1 MVSIDSLMVPIN
13 LFTSLLLTF
22 SPIIILFLPYLY
34 TRRKDENILAI
45 IFNRAFIGF
54 IVFYLA
60 YFIFPSI
67 LNSFVPNPTQYMDQE
82 YYPVSGTEGW
92 EGTYSTTWDSA
103 AVDEETINSIL
114 TSIGLPGLPLLVKYM
129 FQHFVNSIV
138 NYLYYPIIILAFV
151 FGISPI
157 ISMAILLYQTWGERQ
172 NERKPLR
179 RLLRQNVEE
188 IKILQ
193 NKQKFASEDEI
204 SEITREINTLE
215 KDIINLKQ
223 QLTEIRSVTQRLQ
236 EIQFE
241 MEVSPFQEITKRVK
255 EKEWGNERELLKV
268 LIAILPITLFL
279 LMTILRLL
287 GETENPSLL
296 QGTAMGH
303 FLEIFFAYVAS
314 IVFSVYLIKAS
325 RLSRK
330 GKFLG
335 NQLYVAMVQSLSTV
349 GLFTSGLAVILF
361 LFEYTDQIF
370 VVSYFV
376 VYFIMVSVF
385 FVLFLDIFEPFSIYL
400 FIKFIETFKNLKMAF
415 KRVNIA
421 NIAKSGAMGVI
432 IGLLLAVGFL
442 VYYNILK
449 GLYPRHI
456 DTVQYETFFWFTL
469 NYASFF
475 LCAAFI
481 LFIRRWNWSVFVTT
495 LVTYLSIVSVS
506 FLIFLWYD
514 AVLYYDGVYYN
525 GLYQFL
531 GLRNAIF
538 VLGGFPL
545 IPPFNTL
552 TAGLAGGEE
561 RLKWYTTSWKEGAFN
576 DVLFIIPELRQISVI
591 WKGQGGTFLGLLS
604 IPYNLLHPFAII
616 MTYGAILFLVKRK
629 FHVRTEKSGKEGEE
643 KIQHK
648 SIFSDMGRLP
658 SLGELTSK
666 SDMILVGATY
676 IDDPELKQ
684 RMDEAWLSIENGQQL
699 REAITGKIE
708 HFDELPTKSGLT
720 PAEIHRILDELTFD
734 IEVPFNQILT
744 ILHREFSYSFEEV
757 TIDSLHIM
765 MLDGRAVLSH
775 TFAAE
780 SLVEPALVA
789 GLFSAITSFAKE
801 AVRSEQ
807 LLKTIDHGDV
817 VLTIEYAKWVFAAI
831 FADSTSSELRKKL
844 NEFLTNFEEKY
855 AKTLPTWLGDLEIF
869 KGDIETI
876 DDVFSPG

>member
-1 MVSIDSLMVPIN
+1 MVSIDPLIDPVN
-13 LFTSLLLTF
+13 LFASLLLTF
-22 SPIIILFLPYLY
+22 SPIIILFFPYLY

-45 IFNRAFIGF
+45 IFNRAYIGF

-67 LNSFVPNPTQYMDQE
+67 LNSFVPNPTQYMNQE
-82 YYPVSGTEGW
+82 YYPVSGTGDWQGE
-92 EGTYSTTWDSA
+92 YSTTWDA
-103 AVDEETINSIL
+103 ATEPVGATF
-114 TSIGLPGLPLLVKYM
+114 PGIMLIRYL

-157 ISMAILLYQTWGERQ
+157 ISMVILLYQTWGEIR
-172 NERKPLR
+172 NEKKPLR
-179 RLLRQNVEE
+179 RLIKQNTEE

-193 NKQKFASEDEI
+193 NKQKFANEDEI
-204 SEITREINTLE
+204 SEITHDINTLE
-215 KDIINLKQ
+215 NDIINLKQ
-223 QLTEIRSVTQRLQ
+223 QLKEGRSVTQRLQ

-279 LMTILRLL
+279 LMTILQLL

-349 GLFTSGLAVILF
+349 GAFMSGLAVILF
-361 LFEYTDQIF
+361 LVQYIDQIF

-376 VYFIMVSVF
+376 VYFIMVSIF

-400 FIKFIETFKNLKMAF
+400 LIKLIETFKNLKMAF
-415 KRVNIA
+415 KRVNFA
-421 NIAKSGAMGVI
+421 NITKSASIGI
-432 IGLLLAVGFL
+432 IVGILLAVGFL
-442 VYYNILK
+442 VYRVILSGLFPRNIE
-449 GLYPRHI
+449 
-456 DTVQYETFFWFTL
+456 TVQYDTFFWFTL
-469 NYASFF
+469 NYTSF
-475 LCAAFI
+475 LLSATFI
-481 LFIRRWNWSVFVTT
+481 LFARRWNWSIFVTT
-495 LVTYLSIVSVS
+495 LVTYLSILFVSLLV
-506 FLIFLWYD
+506 FGWYSE
-514 AVLYYDGVYYN
+514 
-525 GLYQFL
+525 GLYKYL
-531 GLRNAIF
+531 GLPNPIF
-538 VLGGFPL
+538 VYGTVPL
-545 IPPFNTL
+545 IPPFTTL
-552 TAGLAGGEE
+552 TSGIAGGEE
-561 RLKWYTTSWKEGAFN
+561 RLKWYTSIWKEGVFN
-576 DVLFIIPELRQISVI
+576 DVQFIIPELYQISVI
-591 WKGQGGTFLGLLS
+591 WKGEGGTFLGILS
-604 IPYNLLHPFAII
+604 LPYNLIHPFAII
-616 MTYGAILFLVKRK
+616 LTYGAILFLLKRK
-629 FHVRTEKSGKEGEE
+629 FHVRTQKSDKEGEE
-643 KIQHK
+643 KMQFK
-648 SIFSDMGRLP
+648 SIFSNMGRLP
-658 SLGELTSK
+658 NLGEMTSK
-666 SDMILVGATY
+666 SDIILVGAAP
-676 IDDPELKQ
+676 IDDSELKQ
-684 RMDEAWLSIENGQQL
+684 RIDESWLSIENGQQL

-708 HFDELPTKSGLT
+708 PLNELTSKTGLNL
-720 PAEIHRILDELTFD
+720 AEIHRILDELTFD
-734 IEVPFNQILT
+734 IEVPFNQLLT
-744 ILHREFSYSFEEV
+744 LLHREFSYSFEEV

-780 SLVEPALVA
+780 SQVEPALVA

-831 FADSTSSELRKKL
+831 FADSTSTELRKKL
-844 NEFLTNFEEKY
+844 NEFLTNFEAKH
-855 AKTLPTWLGDLEIF
+855 AKTLSTWLGDLDVF
-869 KGDIETI
+869 KGDIEII
-876 DDVFSPG
+876 DNVFSAG